1 MKPDRSNYEIWFIE
15 LLDGNLNKDQV
26 EVLKVFLEEN
36 PDLQEEFNDLA
47 QISLEP
53 SNHVFTRKKD
63 LFKTAISYTESQFE
77 NLCIACLENDLTPG
91 QRVELNEIIDH
102 DESKR
107 KQYELYQKLKLKPLT
122 VSFKRKRTVKKITE
136 GQKIVRWSFA
146 VLSAAATIAILILL
160 NLLVPS
166 SLKQEPLQTLQSI
179 SADTLL
185 IELRTP
191 FFAEEPVI
199 SAVHNVDGSG
209 NADITAETRAAESG
223 TLLAENNDIVTSQD
237 IPRPEAPG
245 FVITKI
251 PDDIIS
257 DYELSANDLMAF
269 NPDLNLPLKDE
280 RNNEGKVLA
289 KFFHEKIMKD
299 TAAVNKPVES
309 FDIARA
315 GITGLNK
322 LLGWDMSL
330 QKNTGENGEIKSY
343 YFSSRL
349 LKFKAPVK
357 KSTNT
362 L

>member
-63 LFKTAISYTESQFE
+63 LFKTAVSYTESQFE
-77 NLCIACLENDLTPG
+77 NLCIAGLENDLTPG

-191 FFAEEPVI
+191 FFAEERVI
-199 SAVHNVDGSG
+199 SAVHNVNGSG
-209 NADITAETRAAESG
+209 NADATEETRAAESG
-223 TLLAENNDIVTSQD
+223 TLLAENNDIVTSPD
-237 IPRPEAPG
+237 ITRPEAPG

-269 NPDLNLPLKDE
+269 NPDLNLALKDE
-280 RNNEGKVLA
+280 RDNERKVLA

-299 TAAVNKPVES
+299 SSAVQKPVES

-357 KSTNT
+357 KSTNN